1 MENREG
7 QGGRNP
13 LHELSESVGDMVTE
27 VDKAKLWGLRNCD
40 KDLIF
45 SFVLSVMETHG
56 KV

>member
-27 VDKAKLWGLRNCD
+27 VDKAKLWGLRNRD

-45 SFVLSVMETHG
+45 SFVLRVMETHG